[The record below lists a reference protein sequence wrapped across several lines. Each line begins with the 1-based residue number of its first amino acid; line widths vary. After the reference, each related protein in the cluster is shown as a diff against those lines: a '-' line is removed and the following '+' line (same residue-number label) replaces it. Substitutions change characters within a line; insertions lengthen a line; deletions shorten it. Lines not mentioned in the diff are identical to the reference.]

1 MPKQTN
7 SMYYFLTF
15 SEQSLSTQYS
25 PLEISQK
32 FCFDAFDENGNR
44 LVINSSDVNFKS
56 FYFF

>member
-1 MPKQTN
+1 
-7 SMYYFLTF
+7 MYYFLTF